1 VVDAR
6 SDDASA
12 FDQRI
17 RACRSFLLGT
27 TACLPERSRAL
38 PVNLF
43 WLSVGFGFVT
53 ASVLAIAAVGLSLQF
68 GITNYVNFAYGDF
81 MALGGFFAYVVN
93 NEVIHLDIWIALVIG
108 SLAMGLLAVILNRL
122 ILDPF
127 ARRFSTPHYVLIVTF
142 GLSLI
147 MLNSEYSIW
156 GAQVRFFNM
165 PITVAMRI
173 GPLRLTKNQL
183 IVMGIAAALMLAVH
197 TMLKTT
203 RLGKSMRAMSDNTT
217 LAMTSG
223 IDTKRITTI
232 TWFLSGTLAGVAGTV
247 LGISEGNLTPASG
260 ELFLFVI
267 FAAVI
272 LGGIGS
278 IYGAMGGALL
288 IGLATEISAAF
299 INPAYKL
306 DIAFVILILTLL
318 IRPSGLIARPGTT

>member
-1 VVDAR
+1 MPRV
-6 SDDASA
+6 
-12 FDQRI
+12 Q
-17 RACRSFLLGT
+17 
-27 TACLPERSRAL
+27 
-38 PVNLF
+38 LF

-81 MALGGFFAYVVN
+81 MALGGFFAYVLN
-93 NEVIHLDIWIALVIG
+93 NQVLHLNIWVALVVG
-108 SLAMGLLAVILNRL
+108 SLAMGVLAVIINRL
-122 ILDPF
+122 ILSPF
-127 ARRFSTPHYVLIVTF
+127 ARRFTSGHYVLIVTF

-147 MLNSEYSIW
+147 LLNVEYSIW

-165 PITVAMRI
+165 PISAATSI
-173 GPLRLTKNQL
+173 GPLLLTRNQL
-183 IVMGIAAALMLAVH
+183 IVMAIAAGLMIAVH
-197 TMLKTT
+197 VMLKVT
-203 RLGKSMRAMSDNTT
+203 RLGKCMRAMSDNTT

-232 TWFLSGTLAGVAGTV
+232 TWFLSGSLAGVAGTV

-272 LGGIGS
+272 VGGVGS
-278 IYGAMGGALL
+278 IYGAMAGAVL

-299 INPAYKL
+299 INPSYKL
-306 DIAFVILILTLL
+306 DIAFLILILALL
-318 IRPSGLIARPGTT
+318 IRPSGLFARPTTT

>member
-1 VVDAR
+1 M
-6 SDDASA
+6 S
-12 FDQRI
+12 
-17 RACRSFLLGT
+17 
-27 TACLPERSRAL
+27 
-38 PVNLF
+38 LF

-53 ASVLAIAAVGLSLQF
+53 ASVLAVAAVGLSLQF

-81 MALGGFFAYVVN
+81 MALGGFFAYVLN
-93 NEVIHLDIWIALVIG
+93 SEVLHLNIWIALVLG
-108 SLAMGLLAVILNRL
+108 SLLMGVFAVIVNRL
-122 ILDPF
+122 ILGPF
-127 ARRFSTPHYVLIVTF
+127 ARRFTKPHYVLIVTF

-147 MLNSEYSIW
+147 MLNAEYSIW
-156 GAQVRFFNM
+156 GAQVRFFRM
-165 PITVAMRI
+165 PIAPALHI
-173 GPLRLTKNQL
+173 GPLLLTRNQL
-183 IVMGIAAALMLAVH
+183 IVIAIAIALMLGVH
-197 TMLKTT
+197 TLLKAT

-247 LGISEGNLTPASG
+247 LGIGEGNLTPASG

-272 LGGIGS
+272 LGGVGS

-306 DIAFVILILTLL
+306 DIAFVLLILTLL

>member
-1 VVDAR
+1 M
-6 SDDASA
+6 
-12 FDQRI
+12 Q
-17 RACRSFLLGT
+17 
-27 TACLPERSRAL
+27 
-38 PVNLF
+38 LF
-43 WLSVGFGFVT
+43 WLSVGFGLVT
-53 ASVLAIAAVGLSLQF
+53 ASVLAISAVGLSLQF

-81 MALGGFFAYVVN
+81 MALGGYFAYVFNSQVTQIN
-93 NEVIHLDIWIALVIG
+93 IWIALTIG
-108 SLAMGLLAVILNRL
+108 SLLMGLLAVLINRL
-122 ILDPF
+122 ILSPF
-127 ARRFSTPHYVLIVTF
+127 AARFSKSHYVLIVTF

-147 MLNSEYSIW
+147 LLNVEYAIW

-165 PITVAMRI
+165 PISAALHV
-173 GPLRLTKNQL
+173 GPLLLTRNQL
-183 IVMGIAAALMLAVH
+183 IVMAIALVLMIAVH

-232 TWFLSGTLAGVAGTV
+232 TWFMSGTLAGVAGTV
-247 LGISEGNLTPASG
+247 LGISEGNLTPASA

-272 LGGIGS
+272 VGGVGS
-278 IYGAMGGALL
+278 IYGAMAGAVL

-299 INPAYKL
+299 INPSYKL

-318 IRPSGLIARPGTT
+318 IRPGGLFARPGLT